1 MKNKTIDSSATQV
14 RQPATV
20 VLMRDIIQ
28 KTSDTDKQ
36 ITLALLRPVWLSYLL
51 SIGAISA
58 GTLSVFSAATI
69 LGTEPAHANL
79 SEQSVSLPDQTVEE
93 FTQKGSEI
101 PGLGA
106 GEEISSESQSGESL
120 STWQQG
126 DSSPPLFEEEPANSI
141 SAHSSEPNARADSPE
156 NLVHEA
162 PAQTSEADVQTIAD
176 TTRSRQQPVT
186 LNLNGSG
193 EFNFA
198 LPGLEKPQQGIV
210 AAGYTVVPANSFSLV
225 PTRAATD
232 KGGLQPQFT
241 VGDKPTP
248 VQAAFAPSP
257 TEEAPAL
264 NSVEGNLPEQL
275 ALGEEPTT
283 VELASVPSPVEEA
296 PVLNSV
302 ERNVPEQLALGDE
315 STTVE
320 PASVP
325 SPTVVDS
332 TLYKGPGAASLLGG
346 NIQAQ
351 AAGED
356 RQDSS
361 SVSQDASQRNEALT
375 PTLDLQGVFLNQGD
389 SSARAR
395 LRGIYPVSP
404 NALFG
409 AVVDLATG
417 EDFAGT
423 EGNGLSLNELYFTGN
438 LPDYPNL
445 RLTAGLMDLTSYF
458 DRNSFAKDSTTHF
471 FNPLFQTNPALAAAG
486 IGSRPGALLNWN
498 VTDNVEAKA
507 AVFSSDRSI
516 GDFSLDAFA
525 GEVGF
530 RSGNAIVR
538 ATYASNQDTGRDGV
552 FGTDEGDRENAFGI
566 NGELFIPQIKM
577 GLFARYGVLSNSD
590 QDENTQTYNL
600 GFNFLDLFRKD
611 DRLGLGYAYGPDFS
625 EDDDVWEAFYDTRI
639 SPNFRA
645 GVTLQ
650 ARDGFSETIFGF
662 RVKTDLQLY
671 P

>member
-51 SIGAISA
+51 SIGAIST

-79 SEQSVSLPDQTVEE
+79 SGQSVSVPDQTV
-93 FTQKGSEI
+93 GD
-101 PGLGA
+101 A
-106 GEEISSESQSGESL
+106 SL
-120 STWQQG
+120 
-126 DSSPPLFEEEPANSI
+126 LLVEEEPANLTST
-141 SAHSSEPNARADSPE
+141 HSSAPNSRADAPE
-156 NLVHEA
+156 NLVNEA
-162 PAQTSEADVQTIAD
+162 PVQTSKPDVQTIAD
-176 TTRSRQQPVT
+176 TTSSRQQPVT

-198 LPGLEKPQQGIV
+198 SPGLEKPQQGIV

-225 PTRAATD
+225 PARTATD
-232 KGGLQPQFT
+232 QSNLPPQLT
-241 VGDKPTP
+241 VADKPP
-248 VQAAFAPSP
+248 LLPAANAPSLS
-257 TEEAPAL
+257 EAAPAL
-264 NSVEGNLPEQL
+264 Q
-275 ALGEEPTT
+275 
-283 VELASVPSPVEEA
+283 
-296 PVLNSV
+296 SV
-302 ERNVPEQLALGDE
+302 ERNVPEPLALGAE
-315 STTVE
+315 PSTVK

-325 SPTVVDS
+325 SANVVDS
-332 TLYKGPGAASLLGG
+332 TLSQGPGAASLLGG

-356 RQDSS
+356 TEDSS
-361 SVSQDASQRNEALT
+361 LTSPDAPPRNQALT
-375 PTLDLQGVFLNQGD
+375 PTLDLQGVFLNQGE

-417 EDFAGT
+417 DDFAGPD
-423 EGNGLSLNELYFTGN
+423 GGGLNLNELYFTGN

-458 DRNSFAKDSTTHF
+458 DRNSFAKDNTTYF
-471 FNPLFQTNPALAAAG
+471 FHPLFQTNPALASAG

-507 AVFSSDRSI
+507 AVFSSERNL

-530 RSGNAIVR
+530 RAGNAIVR